1 MELFYNRLETG
12 ITPQLNSY
20 CISINNLYKTK
31 ECPRGE
37 IGRHKGLE
45 LKNLSASGETLKV
58 ELRKFGRSLTANTE
72 PSQKKFW
79 KV

>member
-12 ITPQLNSY
+12 ITPQLNSH

-45 LKNLSASGETLKV
+45 NLSASKETLKV
-58 ELRKFGRSLTANTE
+58 ELRKFGGGLTVNTE
-72 PSQKKFW
+72 PS
-79 KV
+79 